1 MAVLESLQT
10 PRTLPHS
17 DESER
22 AVLAG
27 ILLEPQVLATVAS
40 RLVESDFYFERHQ
53 RIYRAMIDLQTAGTE
68 VDLRTLQA
76 RLEQQAQFD
85 AVGGLAYLAGL
96 DVDLPDLGR
105 IDAYVEIVKER
116 SLRRRLIQACS
127 DVTRSALDGGLE
139 ANEALGKAE
148 QAILGLGEEAVARG
162 FVALGRVLDR
172 TMEDLEERPGSALI
186 GIPTGFTDLD
196 RMTHGL
202 NKGNLIII
210 AGRPGMGKCLSADA
224 ELVEADGTVRTIAE
238 IVERQTAR
246 LATLN
251 GEQQFEWT
259 SPSAFVDDG
268 VKPVF
273 EVTTRLGRRI
283 KVTASHPFLTLGGW
297 KPLRELAV
305 GDAIGVPRQLDVFG
319 AEALGADRARLLG
332 YLLGDGGLTAN
343 APRFTNANAAIR
355 DDFTDAVVRFGG
367 VRVSMADSSGTRTP
381 TLTVVADEAVT
392 AAERVRFAGSLQAA
406 LAASGMAARSV
417 AAAVGVSA
425 ASITGWRHARYVPSI
440 AGATALAEVLPNLVV
455 PDEARHN
462 APNAVT
468 RWLSDLGLMGCGA
481 YEKFVPDPVFRAPET
496 EASVFL
502 NRLFATDGWVSTFAT
517 GQVQVGFCTCSQ
529 RLARQVQHLLLRF
542 GVIAALR
549 RRRVRYRGEERHAWQ
564 LEITE
569 RASVLAF
576 LDRIGAFGKERAI
589 RRARASIRRRRRNPN
604 RDVLPAEVW
613 SIIDRERG
621 VTRWPELAR
630 RLGLGRGYNFH
641 RGKRGVSRDR
651 LRTIARALDSEPL
664 AKLADSALYW
674 DAITEIR
681 YAGDEQVYDLTIPE
695 THNFVA
701 NDICVHNTSLALN
714 VAQYVAVHQ
723 NKPVGVFSLEMS
735 EQELAL
741 RILCSEADVSF
752 SRLRA
757 GHLSQK
763 QWQTIVQTVRRLS
776 PAPLYIDDSPN
787 PSILEVASKT
797 RRLRAELG
805 LELIILDY
813 LQLMQ
818 AGGRYENRNLEIA
831 AISRS
836 LKQLAKEL
844 EIPVIA
850 LSQLSR
856 QPERRSGDH
865 RPQLADLRE
874 SGSIEQDAD
883 LVAFVY
889 RDELYNPD
897 DPSVRGLAELIVAKH
912 RNGETGTVEL
922 VFLGETTTF
931 KNRAP
936 DYLAGGPPH

>member
-1 MAVLESLQT
+1 MAVLDSLQT

-17 DESER
+17 EESER

-27 ILLEPQVLATVAS
+27 ILLEPGVLATVAS
-40 RLVESDFYFERHQ
+40 RLVDGDFYFERHQ
-53 RIYRAMIDLQTAGTE
+53 RIYRAMIDLQAAGTE

-76 RLEQQAQFD
+76 RLEQQGHID

-105 IDAYVEIVKER
+105 IDSYVEIVKER

-162 FVALGRVLDR
+162 FVSLGRVLDR
-172 TMEDLEERPGSALI
+172 TMEDIEERPGSTLI

-238 IVERQTAR
+238 IVGRQSAR

-251 GEQQFEWT
+251 GEHQFEWT

-283 KVTASHPFLTLGGW
+283 KVTATHPFLTLEGW
-297 KPLRELAV
+297 QPLRELRV
-305 GDAIGVPRQLDVFG
+305 GDAIGVPRELAAFG
-319 AEALGADRARLLG
+319 NEELGEHRARLLG

-343 APRFTNANAAIR
+343 APRFTNASEAIR
-355 DDFTDAVVRFGG
+355 KDFTDAVARFGG
-367 VRVSMADSSGTRTP
+367 VRVTMADSAGQRTP
-381 TLTVVADEAVT
+381 TLTVVADENVT
-392 AAERVRFAGSLQAA
+392 AVERERFASSLRAA
-406 LAASGMAARSV
+406 LAAHGKPARAV
-417 AAAVGVSA
+417 AAATGLSP
-425 ASITGWRHARYVPSI
+425 ASITGWRQGRYVPSI
-440 AGATALAEVLPNLVV
+440 EGATALAEVLPDLVV
-455 PDEARHN
+455 PEAARHN
-462 APNAVT
+462 SRNALT
-468 RWLSDLGLMGCGA
+468 RWLMGLGLMGCGA
-481 YEKFVPDPVFRAPET
+481 YDKFVPSPIFSARQDEVR
-496 EASVFL
+496 VFL
-502 NRLFATDGWVSTFAT
+502 NRLFATDGWVSTGAT
-517 GQVQVGFCTCSQ
+517 GQIQVGYCSCSE

-549 RRRVRYRGEERHAWQ
+549 RRKVRYRGEERHAWQ
-564 LEITE
+564 LVITE
-569 RASVLAF
+569 RASILAF
-576 LDRIGAFGKERAI
+576 LDRIGVFGKDRAI
-589 RRARASIRRRRRNPN
+589 RRAHAAMRRRRRNPN
-604 RDVLPAEVW
+604 RDVLPAEIW
-613 SIIDRERG
+613 SVIDRERG

-630 RLGLGRGYNFH
+630 RLGFGRGYNFH
-641 RGKRGVSRDR
+641 RGKRGVSRER
-651 LRTIARALDSEPL
+651 LRTIARALDSEAL
-664 AKLADSALYW
+664 TRLADSGLYW
-674 DAITEIR
+674 DAITAIR
-681 YAGDEQVYDLTIPE
+681 YVGDEQVYDLTIPE

-714 VAQYVAVHQ
+714 VAQYVAIHQ
-723 NKPVGVFSLEMS
+723 NKAVGVFSLEMS

-776 PAPLYIDDSPN
+776 PAPLFIDDSPN
-787 PSILEVASKT
+787 PSLLEVASKT

-844 EIPVIA
+844 DIPVIA